1 MSEKWEGK
9 LERIDTYRWR
19 IPKDYKKGM
28 RVDGIIYASAQLI
41 EHIVQDQSP
50 EQVANVATLPGIQS
64 YSIAM
69 PDIHWGYGFPIGGVA
84 AMDIKEGVVSP
95 GGVGFDINC
104 LTADTR
110 VLCEHGYTLT
120 LGDLEHQWDRE
131 AVVCQRTEER
141 RTEPAPIGAY
151 IKARADNPVY
161 ELRTLAGDT
170 VRASAEHPFL
180 TPQGMK
186 RLEELQPGDQIAMYP
201 FEGVPY
207 EPPSDEVIV
216 DEGDIARLL
225 NELGDPHAGNR
236 MGQVLRQL
244 RRLNLLPLRYSSPAL
259 PYLIKLV
266 GYVMGD
272 GTLYFPSNSGKGV
285 CWFYGEA
292 EDLEDIRRDLQRIG
306 FTPSQVYRRV
316 RHHAI
321 VKPPQEVRFEY
332 EECSFK
338 VVGSSFALLMM
349 ALGVPVGQKTA
360 QAYDVPCW
368 LQRAPLWQKRL
379 FLAALFGA
387 EMNAPAALP
396 VHQHHFQYPMLSMS
410 KRPEQAG
417 SGRRFLLQ
425 VANLLQEF
433 GVEVH
438 PLREE
443 TESMNPQGDLSV
455 RFKLMVRN
463 TPENLL
469 RLWARVGFEYN
480 RSRHALANVAV
491 QYLKHKIWVVQ
502 MRRQASLLARQMHQ
516 EGKSVGELAGALQSH
531 GVNHRLVE
539 HSISERVSK
548 DFPTFPEYLQMA
560 TAGIEGSGMVWERVA
575 SIAPVSGVE
584 EVYDLTVLHP
594 DHNFVANGFV
604 VSNCGVRMLRTDL
617 TIEEVQPRIK
627 ELVDQIFRDVPA
639 GLKGEGLIKVNPQEL
654 REVMRKG
661 AIWMVEHGYG
671 WEEDIERSEQS
682 TTLTGLLPPEPSNI
696 SNRAIERGKTQL
708 GTLGGGNHFL
718 EVQVVDE
725 IYDAEVAEAF
735 GITQV
740 GQITV
745 MIHTG
750 SRGFGHQTCDDYLD
764 VMQRAQKKYGIEL
777 PDRQLACAPITSEE
791 GEDYLT
797 AMACAANF
805 AWANRQAIAHWVRQA
820 FAKVF
825 GSKPQQLGMHQ
836 IYDVA
841 HNIAKIEEHEINGK
855 VKAVCVHR
863 KGATRAFGP
872 GHPAVP
878 EVYRHVGQP
887 VLIPGDMGRYSFILV
902 GTVTAMRETF
912 GSTCHGAGR
921 MMSRHGAMREA
932 QGRNIAQELAEKGIY
947 VRAQNKGTLAEEAS
961 YAYKDVANVVD
972 VCEGVGIS
980 RKVAR
985 MRPIGV
991 VKG

>member
-9 LERIDTYRWR
+9 LERIDSNRWR

-28 RVDGIIYASAQLI
+28 RVDGIIYASARLI
-41 EHIVQDQSP
+41 EQIVQDQSP
-50 EQVANVATLPGIQS
+50 EQVANVATLPGIQQ

-104 LTADTR
+104 
-110 VLCEHGYTLT
+110 
-120 LGDLEHQWDRE
+120 
-131 AVVCQRTEER
+131 
-141 RTEPAPIGAY
+141 
-151 IKARADNPVY
+151 
-161 ELRTLAGDT
+161 
-170 VRASAEHPFL
+170 
-180 TPQGMK
+180 
-186 RLEELQPGDQIAMYP
+186 
-201 FEGVPY
+201 
-207 EPPSDEVIV
+207 
-216 DEGDIARLL
+216 
-225 NELGDPHAGNR
+225 
-236 MGQVLRQL
+236 
-244 RRLNLLPLRYSSPAL
+244 
-259 PYLIKLV
+259 
-266 GYVMGD
+266 
-272 GTLYFPSNSGKGV
+272 
-285 CWFYGEA
+285 
-292 EDLEDIRRDLQRIG
+292 
-306 FTPSQVYRRV
+306 
-316 RHHAI
+316 
-321 VKPPQEVRFEY
+321 
-332 EECSFK
+332 
-338 VVGSSFALLMM
+338 
-349 ALGVPVGQKTA
+349 
-360 QAYDVPCW
+360 
-368 LQRAPLWQKRL
+368 
-379 FLAALFGA
+379 
-387 EMNAPAALP
+387 
-396 VHQHHFQYPMLSMS
+396 
-410 KRPEQAG
+410 
-417 SGRRFLLQ
+417 
-425 VANLLQEF
+425 
-433 GVEVH
+433 
-438 PLREE
+438 
-443 TESMNPQGDLSV
+443 
-455 RFKLMVRN
+455 
-463 TPENLL
+463 
-469 RLWARVGFEYN
+469 
-480 RSRHALANVAV
+480 
-491 QYLKHKIWVVQ
+491 
-502 MRRQASLLARQMHQ
+502 
-516 EGKSVGELAGALQSH
+516 
-531 GVNHRLVE
+531 
-539 HSISERVSK
+539 
-548 DFPTFPEYLQMA
+548 
-560 TAGIEGSGMVWERVA
+560 
-575 SIAPVSGVE
+575 
-584 EVYDLTVLHP
+584 
-594 DHNFVANGFV
+594 
-604 VSNCGVRMLRTDL
+604 GVRMLRTDL
-617 TIEEVQPRIK
+617 TVGQVQPKIK

-661 AIWMVEHGYG
+661 AQWMIEHGYG

-725 IYDAEVAEAF
+725 IYDHKVAEVF

-777 PDRQLACAPITSEE
+777 PDRQLACAPISSEE

-825 GSKPQQLGMHQ
+825 GAKPHDLGMHQ

-841 HNIAKIEEHEINGK
+841 HNIAKIEEHVIDGK
-855 VKAVCVHR
+855 PRTVCVHR

-878 EVYRHVGQP
+878 KCYQEVGQP

-932 QGRNIAQELAEKGIY
+932 QGRNIAQELADKGIY
-947 VRAQNKGTLAEEAS
+947 VRAQNKATLAEEAS

-985 MRPIGV
+985 LRPIGV

>member
-1 MSEKWEGK
+1 
-9 LERIDTYRWR
+9 
-19 IPKDYKKGM
+19 
-28 RVDGIIYASAQLI
+28 
-41 EHIVQDQSP
+41 
-50 EQVANVATLPGIQS
+50 
-64 YSIAM
+64 
-69 PDIHWGYGFPIGGVA
+69 
-84 AMDIKEGVVSP
+84 MD
-95 GGVGFDINC
+95 
-104 LTADTR
+104 
-110 VLCEHGYTLT
+110 
-120 LGDLEHQWDRE
+120 
-131 AVVCQRTEER
+131 
-141 RTEPAPIGAY
+141 
-151 IKARADNPVY
+151 
-161 ELRTLAGDT
+161 
-170 VRASAEHPFL
+170 
-180 TPQGMK
+180 
-186 RLEELQPGDQIAMYP
+186 
-201 FEGVPY
+201 
-207 EPPSDEVIV
+207 
-216 DEGDIARLL
+216 
-225 NELGDPHAGNR
+225 
-236 MGQVLRQL
+236 
-244 RRLNLLPLRYSSPAL
+244 
-259 PYLIKLV
+259 
-266 GYVMGD
+266 
-272 GTLYFPSNSGKGV
+272 
-285 CWFYGEA
+285 
-292 EDLEDIRRDLQRIG
+292 
-306 FTPSQVYRRV
+306 
-316 RHHAI
+316 
-321 VKPPQEVRFEY
+321 
-332 EECSFK
+332 
-338 VVGSSFALLMM
+338 
-349 ALGVPVGQKTA
+349 
-360 QAYDVPCW
+360 
-368 LQRAPLWQKRL
+368 
-379 FLAALFGA
+379 
-387 EMNAPAALP
+387 APAALP
-396 VHQHHFQYPMLSMS
+396 MHHYHFRCPTLTMS
-410 KRPEQAG
+410 KRPEQAE
-417 SGRRFLLQ
+417 SARHFLCQIASMLR
-425 VANLLQEF
+425 EF
-433 GVEVH
+433 GVEVRL
-438 PLREE
+438 LREK
-443 TESMNPQGDLSV
+443 TEPENGQDDRSV
-455 RFKLMVRN
+455 RFRLTVRN

-480 RSRHALANVAV
+480 RSFRALANVGV
-491 QYLKHKIWVVQ
+491 QYLKHQIRAVRACRESKPF
-502 MRRQASLLARQMHQ
+502 
-516 EGKSVGELAGALQSH
+516 EGIVRAWQPYDGTG
-531 GVNHRLVE
+531 RLP
-539 HSISERVSK
+539 RVPK
-548 DFPTFPEYLQMA
+548 DFPTFSDYFQEV
-560 TAGIEGSGMVWERVA
+560 TSGIEGSGMVWER
-575 SIAPVSGVE
+575 ITNMTPVSDVE

-594 DHNFVANGFV
+594 AHNFVANGFV

-617 TIEEVQPRIK
+617 TVAQVQPRIK

-661 AIWMVEHGYG
+661 AIWMIEHGYG
-671 WEEDIERSEQS
+671 WEEDLERSEQS

-696 SNRAIERGKTQL
+696 SNRAVERGKTQL

-718 EVQVVDE
+718 EIQVVDE
-725 IYDAEVAEAF
+725 IYDAKVAEAF

-764 VMQRAQKKYGIEL
+764 VMQKAQKKYGIEL

-825 GSKPQQLGMHQ
+825 GSKPQDLGMHQ

-855 VKAVCVHR
+855 VKSVCVHR

-932 QGRNIAQELAEKGIY
+932 QGRNIAQELAERGIY

>member
-9 LERIDTYRWR
+9 LERVDTYRWR

-50 EQVANVATLPGIQS
+50 EQVANVATLPGIQN

-104 LTADTR
+104 LTADAR

-120 LGDLEHQWDRE
+120 IGELESRWDKE
-131 AVVCQRTEER
+131 AVSCLNTEER
-141 RTEPAPIGAY
+141 KAQPAPIGAY
-151 IKARADNPVY
+151 IRARADNSVY
-161 ELRTLAGDT
+161 ELRTAAGDT
-170 VRASAEHPFL
+170 VRASIEHPFL

-186 RLEELQPGDQIAMYP
+186 RLEELRPGDQVALYP

-207 EPPSDEVIV
+207 EPPGDEVIL
-216 DEGDIARLL
+216 DEGDMVRLWNTL
-225 NELGDPHAGNR
+225 DDPHTGVR
-236 MGQVLRQL
+236 KGQVLRLL
-244 RRLNLLPLRYSSPAL
+244 RRLSLLPLRYDSPAL
-259 PYLIKLV
+259 PHLIKV
-266 GYVMGD
+266 IAYAMGR
-272 GTLYFPSNSGKGV
+272 GTLCFRNGTGRGV
-285 CWFYGEA
+285 CRFYGKA
-292 EDLEDIRRDLQRIG
+292 EDLEDIRRDLQRVG
-306 FTPSQVYRRV
+306 FTPSRVYRRV
-316 RHHAI
+316 RHRAI
-321 VKPPQEVRFEY
+321 TSPYREVRFDHEH
-332 EECSFK
+332 EECSFQ
-338 VVGSSFALLMM
+338 VVSTSLALLMA
-349 ALGVPVGQKTA
+349 ALGVPVGSQNA
-360 QAYDVPCW
+360 QVYSVPAW

-387 EMNAPAALP
+387 GMDAAAALP
-396 VHQHHFQYPMLSMS
+396 MHHYHFRCPTLTMS
-410 KRPEQAG
+410 TRPEQAE
-417 SGRRFLLQ
+417 SARHFLCQL
-425 VANLLQEF
+425 ASMIREF
-433 GVEVH
+433 GVEVRL
-438 PLREE
+438 LREE
-443 TESMNPQGDLSV
+443 TEPENGQNDRSV
-455 RFKLMVRN
+455 RFRLTVRN

-480 RSRHALANVAV
+480 RSLRALANVGV
-491 QYLKHKIWVVQ
+491 QYLKHQIRAVRACREIKPFEEIVRAWQ
-502 MRRQASLLARQMHQ
+502 PYD
-516 EGKSVGELAGALQSH
+516 GTG
-531 GVNHRLVE
+531 RLP
-539 HSISERVSK
+539 RVPK
-548 DFPTFPEYLQMA
+548 DFPTFSDYFQEV
-560 TAGIEGSGMVWERVA
+560 TSGIEGSGMVWER
-575 SIAPVSGVE
+575 ITNMTPVSDVE

-594 DHNFVANGFV
+594 AHNFVANGFV

-617 TIEEVQPRIK
+617 TVAQVQPRIK

-661 AIWMVEHGYG
+661 AIWMIEHGYG
-671 WEEDIERSEQS
+671 WEEDLERSEQS

-718 EVQVVDE
+718 EIQVVDE
-725 IYDAEVAEAF
+725 IYDAKVAEAF

-764 VMQRAQKKYGIEL
+764 VMQKAQKKYGIEL
-777 PDRQLACAPITSEE
+777 PDRQLACAPITSQE

-825 GSKPQQLGMHQ
+825 GSKPQDLGMHQ

-855 VKAVCVHR
+855 VKSVCVHR

-932 QGRNIAQELAEKGIY
+932 QGRNIAQELAERGIY